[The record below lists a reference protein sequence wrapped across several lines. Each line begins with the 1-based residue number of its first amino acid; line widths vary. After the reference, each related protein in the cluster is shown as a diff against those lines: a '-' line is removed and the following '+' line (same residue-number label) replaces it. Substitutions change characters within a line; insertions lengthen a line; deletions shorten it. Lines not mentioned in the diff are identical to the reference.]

1 LIGMVIQLE
10 QERTRSLVFHSETR
24 HNLPPPAVSLRQLV
38 CAVALRLTETT
49 APQQAELQ
57 KTLNPEL
64 TAPEV
69 QQDEHLMRH
78 KRAEAGRIVGGEDE
92 KLIGIKLSVSI
103 Y

>member
-1 LIGMVIQLE
+1 MCGGAA
-10 QERTRSLVFHSETR
+10 TTG
-24 HNLPPPAVSLRQLV
+24 
-38 CAVALRLTETT
+38 TT